1 MFLHVSVILF
11 TEGGSPGRE
20 NPPPDQ
26 AGRPPPPGPGRE
38 TPQTRQ
44 GDPPRP
50 GRPPQTRQ
58 TLIEISI
65 TRSLLCIKDTYYIPS
80 LNIESSPDVGRRF
93 VDICC
98 TFTQSTLSL
107 STLCCTWS
115 GMFAPT
121 CRLLIARSRYVSFR
135 RSMWPCRDLSASCI
149 VYI

>member
-1 MFLHVSVILF
+1 M
-11 TEGGSPGRE
+11 
-20 NPPPDQ
+20 
-26 AGRPPPPGPGRE
+26 
-38 TPQTRQ
+38 
-44 GDPPRP
+44 
-50 GRPPQTRQ
+50 
-58 TLIEISI
+58 
-65 TRSLLCIKDTYYIPS
+65 
-80 LNIESSPDVGRRF
+80 ESSPDVGLRF

-149 VYI
+149 VYIQWNKTVISAEYTILKDCGLNMRSEVGNQPNMVVRLVFKKFWLEVHVPSSQCHWLVHFPSNIKSFNEHL